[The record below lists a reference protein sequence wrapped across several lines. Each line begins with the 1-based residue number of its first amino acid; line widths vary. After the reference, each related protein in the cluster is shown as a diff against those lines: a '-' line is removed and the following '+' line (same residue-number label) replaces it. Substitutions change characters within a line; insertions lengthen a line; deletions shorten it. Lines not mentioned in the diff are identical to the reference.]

1 MANPLS
7 SLARAMGVP
16 ERLDTHLPH
25 YRVLADGLIV
35 SDDRAQAW
43 FTIAPASS
51 QMLTSEER
59 ARQVGSVIAAAQRVL
74 GNRQCQVKILW
85 GRLDGETYTP
95 GHAATAW
102 SAARGQGITAWGLAE
117 RHVLLGIDIEDRHT
131 AAIVQAI
138 RRATEWVAGDTRSIP
153 KRELA
158 SLDKTMRQFAR
169 MLQDTPWK
177 ARPAPVE
184 TLAWMIGRD
193 NQRFDQTPSTEG
205 TITGARLARLTRG
218 KAVPWPNHIRHYKAD
233 GTEAAYSAF
242 LCLTEFP
249 EELDIPGNG
258 EWALTLSHISRPGI
272 TGEADQVPI
281 YAQGD
286 IRFEIMT
293 STKALKT
300 VEKVRKSAKE
310 QRREAAR
317 SSAEETDLN
326 VAMSENEMET
336 LAAEIR
342 RGRTQLVRTC
352 ILLSV
357 TEASK
362 EALDASVAALQAHY
376 SDLGITADV
385 LADEQ
390 KEAWLQGLACDVM
403 RTEDLAH
410 IMDAEG
416 FFGSWFWGGSIT
428 GEAEGPAIG
437 HTTGAT
443 ASLVRLH
450 PTEAPR
456 RGDTSTIAIVGKGGR
471 GKTTTMQLIALD
483 AADEGAWVPLLDLKG
498 DLDNRYGGI
507 VACAKEYD
515 IPAEAVA
522 IDGRFSGAADLLRLS
537 SLDEALSAAHGQL
550 MLLISEALRVRAQPV
565 LMEHISRI
573 IETGEERST
582 AHLIETMAASGDD
595 TAQRIAAELAAWR
608 NDVYGAAIVGK
619 LDGGEPLGTGA
630 GIHLIRCPGMV
641 PVPSSIPASEW
652 STSQRVQ
659 SAVIR
664 GLLAWLTQV
673 GARQNLRGMRKI
685 VCLPEAHLL
694 TATTEGAGFLD
705 RTARMGRAMGQ
716 SLVIDTQDTG
726 SIADHDGIM
735 EQLVSVFAFSQDTE
749 AQQTALAQLLGLEP
763 TREARAAVRD
773 VSVDPRT
780 GGKWSGHCYLR
791 DPLRRVASVQ
801 VSYPNSRVAD
811 LLSTNPDTATEEAA

>member
-1 MANPLS
+1 
-7 SLARAMGVP
+7 
-16 ERLDTHLPH
+16 
-25 YRVLADGLIV
+25 
-35 SDDRAQAW
+35 
-43 FTIAPASS
+43 
-51 QMLTSEER
+51 
-59 ARQVGSVIAAAQRVL
+59 
-74 GNRQCQVKILW
+74 
-85 GRLDGETYTP
+85 
-95 GHAATAW
+95 
-102 SAARGQGITAWGLAE
+102 
-117 RHVLLGIDIEDRHT
+117 
-131 AAIVQAI
+131 
-138 RRATEWVAGDTRSIP
+138 
-153 KRELA
+153 
-158 SLDKTMRQFAR
+158 
-169 MLQDTPWK
+169 
-177 ARPAPVE
+177 
-184 TLAWMIGRD
+184 
-193 NQRFDQTPSTEG
+193 
-205 TITGARLARLTRG
+205 
-218 KAVPWPNHIRHYKAD
+218 
-233 GTEAAYSAF
+233 
-242 LCLTEFP
+242 
-249 EELDIPGNG
+249 
-258 EWALTLSHISRPGI
+258 
-272 TGEADQVPI
+272 
-281 YAQGD
+281 
-286 IRFEIMT
+286 
-293 STKALKT
+293 
-300 VEKVRKSAKE
+300 
-310 QRREAAR
+310 
-317 SSAEETDLN
+317 
-326 VAMSENEMET
+326 MSENEMET

-456 RGDTSTIAIVGKGGR
+456 RGDTSSDRDRAWQR
-471 GKTTTMQLIALD
+471 WARED
-483 AADEGAWVPLLDLKG
+483 HRDHAADRPRCGLTEGAWVPLLDLKG

-515 IPAEAVA
+515 ILAEAVA
-522 IDGRFSGAADLLRLS
+522 IDGRFSGVADLLRLS

-685 VCLPEAHLL
+685 VCLPEAHLHGHHRGGRL
-694 TATTEGAGFLD
+694 PGAGQPAWAARWASLSSSTPKTPGRS
-705 RTARMGRAMGQ
+705 RTMTA
-716 SLVIDTQDTG
+716 SWN
-726 SIADHDGIM
+726 
-735 EQLVSVFAFSQDTE
+735 QLVSVFAFSQDTE
-749 AQQTALAQLLGLEP
+749 AQQTALAQLLGSNP
-763 TREARAAVRD
+763 H
-773 VSVDPRT
+773 
-780 GGKWSGHCYLR
+780 GKPALR
-791 DPLRRVASVQ
+791 CGTCPSIHA
-801 VSYPNSRVAD
+801 PGANGPA
-811 LLSTNPDTATEEAA
+811 TATCVTR